1 MAVSRLERGGDGVK
15 VVHVPSVDEVRERRK
30 EEYMARYPVERQLEA
45 LTEAAQGRPEKL
57 NELLQGLA
65 EIRGALPYA
74 KDGE

>member
-1 MAVSRLERGGDGVK
+1 VK
-15 VVHVPSVDEVRERRK
+15 IAYKPTPEEVRKNRQR
-30 EEYMARYPVERQLEA
+30 EYLERYPVERQLEA

-57 NELLQGLA
+57 NELMQGLA

>member
-1 MAVSRLERGGDGVK
+1 MLAVLGRGGGRVK
-15 VVHVPSVDEVRERRK
+15 IAYKPTPEEVRKNRQR
-30 EEYMARYPVERQLEA
+30 EYLERYPVERQLEA

-57 NELLQGLA
+57 NELMQGLA

>member
-1 MAVSRLERGGDGVK
+1 MKIAYKPTPE
-15 VVHVPSVDEVRERRK
+15 EVRKNRQR
-30 EEYMARYPVERQLEA
+30 EYLERYPVEKQLEA

-57 NELLQGLA
+57 NELMQGLA